1 MIPPDL
7 KLSVENTVRDPI
19 RVKLVQ
25 ILQTP
30 PNIPNEPL
38 EEYDEPSLH
47 MAARIALDI
56 EERMYKKFND
66 LKAYVEKARSI
77 FFNLKD
83 PKNPKLR
90 YNIFNQ
96 FLSAQEVVESDSKV
110 LASEEK

>member
-1 MIPPDL
+1 
-7 KLSVENTVRDPI
+7 
-19 RVKLVQ
+19 
-25 ILQTP
+25 
-30 PNIPNEPL
+30 
-38 EEYDEPSLH
+38 

-90 YNIFNQ
+90 YNIFN
-96 FLSAQEVVESDSKV
+96 
-110 LASEEK
+110 